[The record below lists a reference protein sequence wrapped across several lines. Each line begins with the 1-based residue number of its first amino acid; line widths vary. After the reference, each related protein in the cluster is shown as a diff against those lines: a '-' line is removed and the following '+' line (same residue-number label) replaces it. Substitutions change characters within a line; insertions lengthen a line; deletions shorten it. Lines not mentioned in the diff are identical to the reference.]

1 MCLVHILTPSQTAF
15 KTRMINPVTTGQK
28 EKHAVILIIF
38 SMKNNHLTFQNP
50 TLQLTHLHQSKLGVV
65 GGRVTST
72 SFKTKS

>member
-38 SMKNNHLTFQNP
+38 HAENNHLTFQNP

-65 GGRVTST
+65 GGRVTPT